1 MTTYTAKPNGK
12 KVSYD
17 GLNNFEKAWMGKI
30 AELLKTEAQTKQAV
44 VKAKNDYA
52 RNYRAQPRPRVRGG
66 YPTAGTSLRDINE
79 HKWKGVIR

>member
-1 MTTYTAKPNGK
+1 MPTYTAKPNGK

-17 GLNNFEKAWMGKI
+17 GLNNFQKTWMGKV
-30 AELLKTEAQTKQAV
+30 AELLKTEAQTKQATV
-44 VKAKNDYA
+44 DYTQ
-52 RNYRAQPRPRVRGG
+52 NYRAQPRPRVRGG

>member
-1 MTTYTAKPNGK
+1 MPRYTAKPNGE

-17 GLNNFEKAWMGKI
+17 GLNNYDKAWIGKV
-30 AELLKTEAQTKQAV
+30 AELLQTQAQTKQAKV
-44 VKAKNDYA
+44 DYA
-52 RNYRAQPRPRVRGG
+52 QNYRAQPRPRVRGG